1 MVAEG
6 DANKEL
12 KAHLGTYSG
21 FTALMKWGAIVAVV
35 IALIVILLIRV

>member
-1 MVAEG
+1 MAAEG

-21 FTALMKWGAIVAVV
+21 FTALMKWAAIVAVV
-35 IALIVILLIRV
+35 AALIVILLIRS